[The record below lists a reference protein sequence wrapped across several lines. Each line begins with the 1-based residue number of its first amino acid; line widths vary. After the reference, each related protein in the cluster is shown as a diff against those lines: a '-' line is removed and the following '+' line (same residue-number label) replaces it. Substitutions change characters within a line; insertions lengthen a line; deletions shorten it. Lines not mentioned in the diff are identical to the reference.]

1 MENDKTTLNS
11 QLSILNFL
19 EHIQHEKRYSA
30 LTVGAYQKDLEQ
42 FQTFLAVNY
51 GINDILETR
60 SAFVRD
66 WIMELKEQ
74 ERMSST
80 SVNRKLSSLRSFFKF
95 IKRRDSSL
103 TDPMAK
109 IPALKTAK
117 PLPVFF
123 READVERILDSTDA
137 ADSPDVPT
145 LRNNMVLELL
155 YDTGIRRA
163 ELISIKDR
171 DFNFFSLTL
180 QVRGKGGKERVIP
193 VSPVLKEKALKYME
207 LKQQLFGATE
217 RFIVTDKG
225 SAAYP
230 QLIYRIVTEAMKEG
244 STLSKRSPH
253 VMRHTFAESLLNA
266 GAEINAVKELLGHAN
281 LAATQVYTHTSFEQ
295 MRKIYRDAHPRK

>member
-1 MENDKTTLNS
+1 MVSAFIEY
-11 QLSILNFL
+11 LS
-19 EHIQHEKRYSA
+19 HQKRYSA

-42 FQTFLAVNY
+42 FQTFLAANY
-51 GINDILETR
+51 GITDILETK

-74 ERMSST
+74 ERLSST

-95 IKRRDSSL
+95 IKRRDSSF

-123 READVERILDSTDA
+123 REAEVERILDSTDDT
-137 ADSPDVPT
+137 DSTDFPT

-193 VSPVLKEKALKYME
+193 VSPVLKEKALKYIE
-207 LKQQLFGATE
+207 LKQQLFGNIE
-217 RFIVTDKG
+217 HFIVTDKG

-230 QLIYRIVTEAMKEG
+230 QLIYRIVTESMKNS

>member
-1 MENDKTTLNS
+1 MGVKEFIDYLRY
-11 QLSILNFL
+11 
-19 EHIQHEKRYSA
+19 EKHYSE
-30 LTVGAYQKDLEQ
+30 LTVTAYQKDLEQ

-51 GINDILETR
+51 GINDILETK

-74 ERMSST
+74 ERLSST
-80 SVNRKLSSLRSFFKF
+80 SVNRKLSSLRSLFKF
-95 IKRRDSSL
+95 IKRHDSSF
-103 TDPMAK
+103 TDPMIK

-117 PLPVFF
+117 PLPIFF
-123 READVERILDSTDA
+123 RESDVEQVLDSDDA
-137 ADSPDVPT
+137 IDSQDFPT
-145 LRNNMVLELL
+145 LRNNMVMELL

-193 VSPVLKEKALKYME
+193 VSPILREKAQRYIE
-207 LKQQLFGATE
+207 LKSRLFGDTVN
-217 RFIVTDKG
+217 FIVTDKG
-225 SAAYP
+225 EKAYP
-230 QLIYRIVTEAMKEG
+230 QLIYRIVTLAMQG
-244 STLSKRSPH
+244 GTSLAKRSPH

-266 GAEINAVKELLGHAN
+266 GAEINAVKELLGHSN

-295 MRKIYRDAHPRK
+295 MRKIYREAHPRK

>member
-1 MENDKTTLNS
+1 MVSTFIDYLTH
-11 QLSILNFL
+11 Q
-19 EHIQHEKRYSA
+19 KRYSA

-42 FQTFLAVNY
+42 FQSFLERSY
-51 GINDILETR
+51 GITDILETK

-74 ERMSST
+74 ERLSST

-95 IKRRDSSL
+95 IKRRDGSF
-103 TDPMAK
+103 TDPMAR

-123 READVERILDSTDA
+123 READVERVLDSDTEGDGQDFA
-137 ADSPDVPT
+137 SV
-145 LRNNMVLELL
+145 RNNMVLELL

-163 ELISIKDR
+163 ELISVKDR

-193 VSPVLKEKALKYME
+193 VGRTLKEKAQKYIE
-207 LKQQLFGATE
+207 LKQQLFGDTGY
-217 RFIVTDKG
+217 FIVTDKG
-225 SAAYP
+225 AQAYP
-230 QLIYRIVTEAMKEG
+230 QLIYRIVTDAMKCG

-295 MRKIYRDAHPRK
+295 MRKIYRNAHPRK

>member
-1 MENDKTTLNS
+1 MGVKEFIDHLRY
-11 QLSILNFL
+11 
-19 EHIQHEKRYSA
+19 EKHYSE
-30 LTVGAYQKDLEQ
+30 LTVTAYQKDLEQ
-42 FQTFLAVNY
+42 FQAFLAMNY
-51 GINDILETR
+51 GINDILETK

-74 ERMSST
+74 ERLSST
-80 SVNRKLSSLRSFFKF
+80 SVNRKLSSLRSLFKF
-95 IKRRDSSL
+95 IKRRNASF
-103 TDPMAK
+103 TDPMIK

-117 PLPVFF
+117 PLPIFF
-123 READVERILDSTDA
+123 RESDVEQVLDSDDA
-137 ADSPDVPT
+137 IDSQDFPT
-145 LRNNMVLELL
+145 LRNNMVMELL

-193 VSPVLKEKALKYME
+193 VSPILREKAQRYIE
-207 LKQQLFGATE
+207 LKSSLFGDTVN
-217 RFIVTDKG
+217 FIVTDKG
-225 SAAYP
+225 EKAYP
-230 QLIYRIVTEAMKEG
+230 QLIYRIVTQAMQG
-244 STLSKRSPH
+244 GTSLAKRSPH

-266 GAEINAVKELLGHAN
+266 GAEINAVKELLGHSN

>member
-1 MENDKTTLNS
+1 MGVKEFIDYLRY
-11 QLSILNFL
+11 
-19 EHIQHEKRYSA
+19 EKHYSE
-30 LTVGAYQKDLEQ
+30 LTVTAYQKDLEQ
-42 FQTFLAVNY
+42 FQAFLAMNY
-51 GINDILETR
+51 GINDILETK

-74 ERMSST
+74 ERLSST
-80 SVNRKLSSLRSFFKF
+80 SVNRKLSSLRSLFKF
-95 IKRRDSSL
+95 IKHRNASF
-103 TDPMAK
+103 TDPMIK

-117 PLPVFF
+117 PLPIFF
-123 READVERILDSTDA
+123 RESDVEQVLDSDDA
-137 ADSPDVPT
+137 IDSQDFPT
-145 LRNNMVLELL
+145 LRNNMVMELL

-193 VSPVLKEKALKYME
+193 VSPILREKAQRYIE
-207 LKQQLFGATE
+207 LKSSLFGDTVN
-217 RFIVTDKG
+217 FIVTDKG
-225 SAAYP
+225 EKAYP
-230 QLIYRIVTEAMKEG
+230 QLIYRIVTQAMQG
-244 STLSKRSPH
+244 GTSLAKRSPH

-266 GAEINAVKELLGHAN
+266 GAEINAVKELLGHSN

>member
-1 MENDKTTLNS
+1 MGVKEFIDYLRY
-11 QLSILNFL
+11 
-19 EHIQHEKRYSA
+19 EKHYSE
-30 LTVGAYQKDLEQ
+30 LTVTAYQKDLEQ

-51 GINDILETR
+51 GINDILETK

-74 ERMSST
+74 ERLNST
-80 SVNRKLSSLRSFFKF
+80 SVNRKLSSLRSLFKF
-95 IKRRDSSL
+95 IKRHDSSF
-103 TDPMAK
+103 TDPMIK

-117 PLPVFF
+117 PLPIFF
-123 READVERILDSTDA
+123 RESDVEQVLDSGDA
-137 ADSPDVPT
+137 IDSQDFPA
-145 LRNNMVLELL
+145 LRNNMVMELL

-193 VSPVLKEKALKYME
+193 VSPILREKAQRYIE
-207 LKQQLFGATE
+207 LKSRLFGDTVN
-217 RFIVTDKG
+217 FIVTDKG
-225 SAAYP
+225 EKAYP
-230 QLIYRIVTEAMKEG
+230 QLIYRIVTQAMQG
-244 STLSKRSPH
+244 GTSLAKRSPH

-266 GAEINAVKELLGHAN
+266 GAEINAVKELLGHSN

-295 MRKIYRDAHPRK
+295 MRKIYREAHPRK